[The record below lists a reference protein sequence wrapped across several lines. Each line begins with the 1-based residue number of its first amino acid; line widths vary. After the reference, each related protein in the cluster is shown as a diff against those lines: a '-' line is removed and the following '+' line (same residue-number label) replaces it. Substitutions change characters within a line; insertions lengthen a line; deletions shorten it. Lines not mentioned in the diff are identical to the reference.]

1 MNQELLSKLLNGD
14 TAKPPQEPT
23 AEEPKALFRQAWPW
37 AIAPAVIVLA
47 TLLVI
52 GADIMT
58 VLTVTGSILGIGALL
73 TFILVF
79 SER

>member
-1 MNQELLSKLLNGD
+1 MNQELLNKLLNGD
-14 TAKPPQEPT
+14 TAKPTQEPT
-23 AEEPKALFRQAWPW
+23 AEEPRALFRQAWPW
-37 AIAPAVIVLA
+37 ALAPAMIVLV

-52 GADIMT
+52 GTDIKT
-58 VLTVTGSILGIGALL
+58 ILAVTGSILAIGALL

>member
-14 TAKPPQEPT
+14 AAEPKQEPT

-37 AIAPAVIVLA
+37 ALAPAVIVLA
-47 TLLVI
+47 TLFVI
-52 GADIMT
+52 GADVKTI
-58 VLTVTGSILGIGALL
+58 LAVTGSIFAVGVLL
-73 TFILVF
+73 TFILIF

>member
-14 TAKPPQEPT
+14 TAEPTQEPT
-23 AEEPKALFRQAWPW
+23 VEEPKALFRQAWPW
-37 AIAPAVIVLA
+37 ALAPAVIVLM

-58 VLTVTGSILGIGALL
+58 VLTVTGSILGVGALL
-73 TFILVF
+73 TFILVL

>member
-14 TAKPPQEPT
+14 TAEPTQEPT

-37 AIAPAVIVLA
+37 VIAPAVIVLV
-47 TLLVI
+47 TLIVI
-52 GADIMT
+52 GADIKT
-58 VLTVTGSILGIGALL
+58 ILAVTGSILGVGALL

>member
-23 AEEPKALFRQAWPW
+23 AEEPKALFQQAWPW
-37 AIAPAVIVLA
+37 ALAPAVIVLV

-52 GADIMT
+52 GADIKT
-58 VLTVTGSILGIGALL
+58 VLTATGSILGVGALL
-73 TFILVF
+73 TFILIF

>member
-37 AIAPAVIVLA
+37 AIAPAVIVLV
-47 TLLVI
+47 TLIVI
-52 GADIMT
+52 GADIKT
-58 VLTVTGSILGIGALL
+58 ILAVTGSILGVGALL